1 MKLKTLLLTA
11 FIFLFVF
18 IVSGLQHKV
27 IATASAPDIIVF
39 VREGCQHCKN
49 EESFLKDVQKK
60 EHFDIKYY
68 HLENKNDKPIWI
80 SFTEKHRLSKVTPIT
95 VIGKT
100 YIIGFDTPQTTG
112 KEIQNL
118 VIKMKKEKVVTSLGY
133 DQYEQSGLSTSVCT
147 TDRNIPCTI
156 SPQREFIVKVP
167 FYGELNIEKY
177 PLIIIASVLGFIDGF
192 NPCAMWVLITFL
204 IILLQVGNRKKMAL
218 FAGVFILAEAVMYTL
233 ILTVWFKTW
242 DFVQLDTIITPVVG
256 VVSIIGGFLFIKEF
270 RKKELV
276 CKVTNREERSKT
288 YHKIKELATEK
299 FTLITFIGILGV
311 AFSVNIIE
319 FACSIGI
326 PQTFTKILEINNLNF
341 IQSSVLI
348 LLYIFFYMFDDL
360 VVFGLALYGAD
371 KLALTTKYSKW
382 SNLIGGIVMIVLGL
396 ILILKPQLLS
406 F

>member
-1 MKLKTLLLTA
+1 
-11 FIFLFVF
+11 
-18 IVSGLQHKV
+18 
-27 IATASAPDIIVF
+27 
-39 VREGCQHCKN
+39 
-49 EESFLKDVQKK
+49 
-60 EHFDIKYY
+60 
-68 HLENKNDKPIWI
+68 
-80 SFTEKHRLSKVTPIT
+80 VTPIT

-382 SNLIGGIVMIVLGL
+382 SNLIGGIVMTDLVVAAKEVAKRLDSAFSDVARTGMVFEGFGVDHIHAKLFPMHGTKDEQWKQRKSNVDIYFNTYQGYISSHDYKRADDMHLAEVAKK
-396 ILILKPQLLS
+396 IS
-406 F
+406 R